1 VSPFKFVV
9 KKIKVII
16 SSKSCFMHFNQ
27 LLRERFSVREYKP
40 LKVSKALLIEV
51 LEAARMAP
59 SAANRQPWN
68 FILVANDDNLDRLKA
83 CYEREWFKRVPQV
96 IVICGNHEES
106 WKRSF
111 DQKDHCDVDAA
122 IAIDHMTLRAAEL
135 GLGTCWICH
144 FNPDSVREVLQLPSH
159 IEPIALLPI
168 GYPQDNKAPEKK
180 RKAFSDVV
188 HEEIFG
194 TPLKK

>member
-1 VSPFKFVV
+1 
-9 KKIKVII
+9 
-16 SSKSCFMHFNQ
+16 MHFNQ

-122 IAIDHMTLRAAEL
+122 IAVDHMTLRAAEL

-144 FNPDSVREVLQLPSH
+144 FNPDRVREVLQLPSH